1 MGGGQFDGQFGGFG
15 RVNLMILAAL
25 FEFLYKFFNKVAIL
39 GPACGGVQAIC
50 PFTLLVRLVEL
61 ALASGILITILSQS
75 CKFGARVWG
84 GTGRVD
90 LIRIPNLKAILAY
103 LCISTTRRP
112 GYVLVPLAT
121 LMKTMF
127 CVCVPPVLFSHFWAW
142 LGWAGGLGWVT
153 RLQRCCSR

>member
-1 MGGGQFDGQFGGFG
+1 MGGTIWTSLP
-15 RVNLMILAAL
+15 NLPNLTAV

-39 GPACGGVQAIC
+39 GPACGGVQAIR
-50 PFTLLVRLVEL
+50 PFILLVRLVEL
-61 ALASGILITILSQS
+61 SLAIGILITILSQS

-90 LIRIPNLKAILAY
+90 FIRIPKLKAILPY
-103 LCISTTRRP
+103 LCISTTCRP
-112 GYVLVPLAT
+112 RFVLVQVAT

-127 CVCVPPVLFSHFWAW
+127 RVCVPPVLLSHFWAW
-142 LGWAGGLGWVT
+142 SGWAGGLGWVT